1 MLDKLTPG
9 KNDGFLLDTWPS
21 LSLRLIAGNRQKHF
35 PDVLKPGVWQHV
47 AVVIDRSIP
56 RVYLNG
62 QPVQ

>member
-1 MLDKLTPG
+1 
-9 KNDGFLLDTWPS
+9 
-21 LSLRLIAGNRQKHF
+21 LRLIAGNRQKHF